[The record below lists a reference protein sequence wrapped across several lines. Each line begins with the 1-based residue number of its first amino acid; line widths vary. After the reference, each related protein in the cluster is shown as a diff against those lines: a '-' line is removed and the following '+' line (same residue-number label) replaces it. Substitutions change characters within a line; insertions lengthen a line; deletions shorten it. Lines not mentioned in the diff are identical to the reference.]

1 MSKFAEYEPGAER
14 KSRFTIYIRL
24 VIQPPRESDL
34 PALAAI
40 AAEREGE
47 PAADWLAAFERIYAE
62 SRAGRALILAAAVDN
77 LMAGYGKAGYFV
89 PPAGSPANVA
99 PEGWYLTGVVV
110 RPALRRRGVGLQLT
124 QARLS
129 WIAGRSDRAYY
140 FANERNQ
147 VSIDLHRAL
156 GFAELTRD
164 FSHPQVQ
171 FEGGR
176 GILFVRELRARRSG
190 RLSRA
195 DGEVL

>member
-14 KSRFTIYIRL
+14 KSPFTIHDGL

-77 LMAGYGKAGYFV
+77 LMAGYGKADYFV
-89 PPAGSPANVA
+89 PPAGSPANVT

-110 RPALRRRGVGLQLT
+110 RPALRRRGVGSQLT
-124 QARLS
+124 RARLS
-129 WIAGRSDRAYY
+129 WIAGWSDRAYY

-156 GFAELTRD
+156 GFEEVTRD
-164 FSHPQVQ
+164 FSHPHAQ
-171 FEGGR
+171 FEGER
-176 GILFVRELRARRSG
+176 GILFVRELRGKPPG
-190 RLSRA
+190 RMSSVEA
-195 DGEVL
+195 P